1 MLPGRC
7 DPGGKRHARA
17 WRPVAERES
26 GRDYILGF
34 GVAFI
39 LDIFAM
45 GFVVFFGM
53 GFIAFDACI
62 FEPDILEADGMGL
75 VP

>member
-1 MLPGRC
+1 VEPSGC
-7 DPGGKRHARA
+7 AS
-17 WRPVAERES
+17 V

-39 LDIFAM
+39 LDIFGM

-62 FEPDILEADGMGL
+62 FEPDMLEADGMGL